1 MVATGRA
8 MKGAERFILVSQRR
22 LTEDSGGACLL
33 KTPED
38 RESLEIFVR
47 ERQKVW
53 GFMRL

>member
-1 MVATGRA
+1 

-38 RESLEIFVR
+38 RESLEIFVPVAV
-47 ERQKVW
+47 ENKIHA
-53 GFMRL
+53 